1 MMLRSGSDKGFSLT
15 ELTTTLAII
24 GVISAAL
31 IAVMTNLNTQSER
44 MNSQTEL
51 LMAGSQIFDQIE
63 PWAALAGHKQKADLL
78 TAASAVAIGGGNIT
92 FCFDTDA
99 ATRQRREFRVSNK
112 RLQTRTETN
121 DGCAPATDALGWENV
136 SDQLVGQIT
145 FSDTAGSDYSL
156 DVKVELE
163 KIVPGTDETVRTTI
177 RRRFNMFAMTRF

>member
-1 MMLRSGSDKGFSLT
+1 MQRFSSDSGFSLT

-51 LMAGSQIFDQIE
+51 LMAGTQILDQIE
-63 PWAALAGHKQKADLL
+63 PWAALAGHKETANALS
-78 TAASAVAIGGGNIT
+78 AASAVTMTGSTVT

-99 ATRQRREFRVSNK
+99 ATRQRREFRVSDK
-112 RLQTRTETN
+112 RLQTRSETN
-121 DGCAPATDALGWENV
+121 DGCTPAADSLGWENI
-136 SDQLVGQIT
+136 SDQVLSGIT
-145 FSDTAGSDYSL
+145 FSNIFGDDHSL
-156 DVKVELE
+156 DVKLELE

-177 RRRFNMFAMTRF
+177 RRRFNMFAMTGL